1 MRTAWKVLAVVGA
14 LALLLVAGA
23 YVALSTLDLNAFIGP
38 VKDRVKALTGRELTI
53 RGDARLALS
62 MQPRLV
68 LTDVA
73 LGNAPWATAK
83 EMVTAER
90 LELEL
95 ALLPLLSRRFELT
108 EVALVGPVV
117 ALETDAKGQRNWDLG
132 KRSGAAAGA
141 DDAGTPA
148 ALRRRQPR
156 DHARQAHVP
165 RRRDRRRDARRDRS
179 LLAPRAQR
187 DRRRSPR
194 NSAAAIDDVPVAVE
208 GTLGPAGGAAAA
220 ALAVRGGPQGRNRGP
235 EDRDRDPRSS
245 AAGTRYQLDDL
256 KISLGANALTG
267 SFAVRT
273 RSARAR
279 SSSST

>member
-1 MRTAWKVLAVVGA
+1 MRTAWKILAVVGA

-38 VKDRVKALTGRELTI
+38 VKDRVKAVTGRELTI

-68 LTDVA
+68 LNDVA

-132 KRSGAAAGA
+132 RRRAPRPAPATRARPRDSASPTSRSRAASSRTATA
-141 DDAGTPA
+141 RPA
-148 ALRRRQPR
+148 A
-156 DHARQAHVP
+156 
-165 RRRDRRRDARRDRS
+165 
-179 LLAPRAQR
+179 
-187 DRRRSPR
+187 
-194 NSAAAIDDVPVAVE
+194 
-208 GTLGPAGGAAAA
+208 
-220 ALAVRGGPQGRNRGP
+220 
-235 EDRDRDPRSS
+235 
-245 AAGTRYQLDDL
+245 
-256 KISLGANALTG
+256 
-267 SFAVRT
+267 
-273 RSARAR
+273 
-279 SSSST
+279 